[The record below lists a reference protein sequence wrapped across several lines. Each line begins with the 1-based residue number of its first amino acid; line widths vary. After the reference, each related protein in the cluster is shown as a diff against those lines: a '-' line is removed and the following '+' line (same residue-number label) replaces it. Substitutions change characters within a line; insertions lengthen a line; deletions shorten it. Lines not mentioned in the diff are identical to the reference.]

1 MRNPAQIL
9 AAALVTLSFSSSVYA
24 DSPKITVGAGID
36 DGYCIASGVCIADG
50 PFHKYDFT
58 VAWSKGWSVHAWLG
72 VEQGNP
78 FELDLD
84 LTKWWRFG
92 KNDRWSLKTELS
104 VFHFRPFE
112 EVDGGD
118 VFSPELRLQYAISD
132 RTYVYG
138 AAEGIFFL
146 GDGPGNGV
154 VAYVGAATTQ
164 NIWKRLD
171 LSLDGRIGYDA
182 AAGRSRPYF
191 KLVATPT
198 IRLGP
203 STTLAVSGATLWVNP
218 DTTEAVWN
226 IARISHT
233 F

>member
-1 MRNPAQIL
+1 MVWWP
-9 AAALVTLSFSSSVYA
+9 TSV
-24 DSPKITVGAGID
+24 
-36 DGYCIASGVCIADG
+36 
-50 PFHKYDFT
+50 
-58 VAWSKGWSVHAWLG
+58 L
-72 VEQGNP
+72 
-78 FELDLD
+78 
-84 LTKWWRFG
+84 
-92 KNDRWSLKTELS
+92 
-104 VFHFRPFE
+104 
-112 EVDGGD
+112 
-118 VFSPELRLQYAISD
+118 
-132 RTYVYG
+132 
-138 AAEGIFFL
+138 
-146 GDGPGNGV
+146 
-154 VAYVGAATTQ
+154 ATTQ